1 MPPSSSTNTAT
12 PPLPSPRPRPA
23 SSAAA
28 NATAA
33 VAMVSFFVVG
43 GERNPVHPLPSE
55 CGRSVASRNRR
66 TSPHIRREGGGGFRG
81 RRSSLSNRRLPPPL
95 SSPPGRRRRRA
106 RPHRPPPAAA
116 YDVGFQTVSPKKVP
130 FEDTTEAVVALAV
143 RGDGRR
149 GGEVGWRC
157 GGWRG
162 GVGGVVGG
170 FWSICSRPYLYNL
183 LSQFFVTSY
192 FFLQPKSGN
201 RRTSIR
207 DRAEGDGL
215 GKPKAWEA
223 ALRLTRRPALL
234 SVFWCVGT
242 GRGHGLEY
250 DGGS

>member
-1 MPPSSSTNTAT
+1 MKKEDDGAV
-12 PPLPSPRPRPA
+12 PLS
-23 SSAAA
+23 
-28 NATAA
+28 
-33 VAMVSFFVVG
+33 
-43 GERNPVHPLPSE
+43 
-55 CGRSVASRNRR
+55 
-66 TSPHIRREGGGGFRG
+66 
-81 RRSSLSNRRLPPPL
+81 LPPP
-95 SSPPGRRRRRA
+95 PIAAATVA
-106 RPHRPPPAAA
+106 RPRRPPHMMR
-116 YDVGFQTVSPKKVP
+116 VFSRFSPKKVP

-143 RGDGRR
+143 RGTGRR

-170 FWSICSRPYLYNL
+170 FWSTRSRPYLYNL

-201 RRTSIR
+201 RQTSIR
-207 DRAEGDGL
+207 DRAEGDGS

-223 ALRLTRRPALL
+223 ALRLTRRPALS

-250 DGGS
+250 DGGSQCSPPQSQVRPFFVGTCIYANISRKRHHSLMFAGGE